1 MVNVTDRNFKSE
13 VLEDQGVVLVD
24 FWAPWCMPC
33 KMLGPIIE
41 KLGKDYEGRAKVVK
55 VNVDENPAVS
65 FQYQI
70 RAIPTVM
77 VFKGGQEKER
87 IPGLLPE
94 KALKQILDRELA

>member
-1 MVNVTDRNFKSE
+1 MINVTDKTFKSE
-13 VLEDQGVVLVD
+13 VLESEGVVLVD

-41 KLGKDYEGRAKVVK
+41 KLDKDYQGKAKVVK
-55 VNVDENPAVS
+55 VNVDENQAVS

-77 VFKGGQEKER
+77 VFKNGQEKER

-94 KALKQILDRELA
+94 KALRQIMDQALA